1 MRYGIL
7 VGVIVA
13 AVALSIGYSKI
24 FNSTTPNSAVAVNAA
39 SVDPELDKVNKTVEL
54 MPDSPMAFLQ
64 RAVFYSRRSRETAD
78 HTFNKLATTDVDRA
92 LELDPQNYVARKLK
106 LGLLGSIHE
115 FDTAEVEAKKLIAE
129 EPRDPF
135 AYGILIDAS
144 IAMGKYEQ
152 AIASTQKM
160 VDLRPDSSS
169 YSRVALVR
177 SLHGDHKGAI
187 EMYQLSARIADPAD
201 KEAQAWSQT
210 QLAGEYFK
218 VGNMTEAMKAV
229 DQALSIMPEYPNAI
243 ISKARYQAV
252 SGDLAGAVALLAP
265 LNARIKL
272 TEALILTG
280 DIARRKGDT
289 ATAMSYYEQAEKIER
304 DQDGDIHRFALLWSD
319 NDIKLAEAL
328 QVAEEDYVINKDI
341 YASDIL
347 AWSLFKNGRAKDAQR
362 YINDALRLNTNDA
375 RILYH
380 AAVIENTL
388 GNKAAA
394 RKHLSAALKANPN
407 FDVVN
412 SVAAR
417 ELAKELNIKA
427 S

>member
-7 VGVIVA
+7 VGILVA
-13 AVALSIGYSKI
+13 AVAVSIGYTK
-24 FNSTTPNSAVAVNAA
+24 FFGSTNTNSAVAVNAA
-39 SVDPELDKVNKTVEL
+39 AVDPELDKVNKTVEL
-54 MPDSPMAFLQ
+54 MPDSPMAYLQ

-78 HTFNKLATTDVDRA
+78 HTFNKLASTDVDKA

-106 LGLLGSIHE
+106 LGLLGSNHE

-135 AYGILIDAS
+135 AYGILVDAS

-160 VDLRPDSSS
+160 VDLRPDSQS
-169 YSRVALVR
+169 YSRVALMR

-210 QLAGEYFK
+210 QLAGEFFK
-218 VGNMTEAMKAV
+218 VGNIAEAMKAV

-243 ISKARYQAV
+243 ISKARYLAV
-252 SGDLAGAVALLAP
+252 SGDLAGAEALLAP
-265 LNARIKL
+265 LNSRIKL
-272 TEALILTG
+272 ADSLILSG
-280 DIARRKGDT
+280 DIARRKGDSV
-289 ATAMSYYEQAEKIER
+289 TAMSFYELAEKVER

-319 NDIKLAEAL
+319 NEIRLAEAL
-328 QVAEEDYVINKDI
+328 QIAEEDFVVNKDI

-347 AWSLFKNGRAKDAQR
+347 AWSLFKNGRAKDAQKH
-362 YINDALRLNTNDA
+362 INDALRLKTNDA

-380 AAVIENTL
+380 AAAIENAL

-394 RKHLSAALKANPN
+394 RKHLSNVFKVNPN
-407 FDVVN
+407 FDVV
-412 SVAAR
+412 SSAAAR
-417 ELAKELNIKA
+417 ELAKALGVKA
-427 S
+427 V

>member
-7 VGVIVA
+7 VGILVA
-13 AVALSIGYSKI
+13 AVAVSIGYTK
-24 FNSTTPNSAVAVNAA
+24 FFGSTNTNSAVAVNAA
-39 SVDPELDKVNKTVEL
+39 AVDPELDKVNKTVEL
-54 MPDSPMAFLQ
+54 MPDSPMAYLQ

-78 HTFNKLATTDVDRA
+78 HTFNKLASTDVDKA

-106 LGLLGSIHE
+106 LGLLGSNHE

-135 AYGILIDAS
+135 AYGILVDAS

-160 VDLRPDSSS
+160 VDLRPDSQS
-169 YSRVALVR
+169 YSRVALMR

-210 QLAGEYFK
+210 QLAGEFFK
-218 VGNMTEAMKAV
+218 VGNIAEAMKAV

-243 ISKARYQAV
+243 ISKARYLAV
-252 SGDLAGAVALLAP
+252 SGDLAGAEALLAP
-265 LNARIKL
+265 LNSRIKL
-272 TEALILTG
+272 ADSLILSG

-289 ATAMSYYEQAEKIER
+289 ATAMSFYEQAEKVER

-319 NDIKLAEAL
+319 NEIRLAEAL
-328 QVAEEDYVINKDI
+328 QIAEEDFVVNKDI

-347 AWSLFKNGRAKDAQR
+347 AWSLFKNGRAKDAQKH
-362 YINDALRLNTNDA
+362 INDALRLKTNDA

-380 AAVIENTL
+380 AAAIENAL

-394 RKHLSAALKANPN
+394 RKHLSNVFKVNPN
-407 FDVVN
+407 FDVV
-412 SVAAR
+412 SSAAAR
-417 ELAKELNIKA
+417 ELAKALGVKA
-427 S
+427 V